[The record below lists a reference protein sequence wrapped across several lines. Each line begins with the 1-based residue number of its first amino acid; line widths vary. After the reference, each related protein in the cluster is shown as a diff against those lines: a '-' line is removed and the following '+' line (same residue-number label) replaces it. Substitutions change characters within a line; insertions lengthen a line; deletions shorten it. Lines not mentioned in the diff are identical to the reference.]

1 MNFQKVAI
9 GVILGA
15 IVAAIIVATG
25 VARFDHP
32 AATSDN
38 PPDNPIVS
46 ASAQQR
52 GGVLRVFQYDSP
64 ASMSI
69 HEEAF
74 NSAQNPMMAVFN
86 NLVLFRQDVPQNR
99 IDTIEPDLA
108 TKWSWNA
115 DMTALTFQL
124 RQGVSWHDGKP
135 FTAADVKCTWDLILG
150 KSEDKLRTNP
160 RKSWYRNLDS
170 ISTTS
175 DTVTFHLRRPQ
186 PAFIA
191 LLASGYSP
199 VYPCHVPAPDMR
211 QHPIGTGPFKF
222 VSYKPNESIK
232 LVRNEQYWKEGRP
245 YLDGIEWTIIPNRST
260 AILGFIAGK
269 FDLTFPFGLTVP
281 LMKDIQKEAP
291 QAVCELQPA
300 NQSTNLIVNRDASPF
315 DNPET
320 RRAMALALDRKSFI
334 QILAEGHGDIGG
346 AMQPPPLGVWGMPA
360 EILGTLP
367 GYGPDIGKNR
377 EEARNIMKKAGYGA
391 DKRLAV
397 KVSVR
402 NTPPFRDPAIILI
415 DQLREVYIDAELDAV
430 ESATWFPKVYRKDYK
445 IGLNL
450 TGLGVDDPDAQF
462 YENYACGS
470 DRNYTG
476 YCNPQMDKLFDQQSM
491 EQDQEKR
498 RDLVFEIDKKLQ
510 EDGARPI
517 LFHNRFATCWHP
529 QLKGL
534 TIMVNSL
541 FNGWRMEDVWLEKKP
556 TSASAAAEP
565 SRPAAAEKP
574 ALVPPSMPSGDS
586 RTGAAS
592 PEPPAVSTPAP
603 ASPAET
609 GDNPPKSPKPQSEQQ
624 ALEPEKR
631 QIASRQTP
639 PVADKKE
646 QLDPTVRDLITRG
659 WELYYLPYSA
669 VTWQDARRNF
679 ERAFELDS
687 RSTETRIGLASILS
701 TKLADGWSPVLQED
715 LPRAENIL
723 TEVIDKGTVSNRA
736 AAHFTLGVLRQ
747 MQNRLPEAQKEF
759 ETAVSLDPDNARAQ
773 LHLGE
778 TRLFLGEPEAGIAPL
793 EQAIRLAP
801 DGPNLAIAYWA
812 LGTCQ
817 LLLGRVD
824 QAIDLLQTARTA
836 NPRLWVPYLYLAGAY
851 GLRGDLDKAKRTLA
865 ESMRLKPAV
874 KSLARMRA
882 ENRWLADPQYQALQ
896 VKTLNVGLR
905 RAGFP
910 DQ

>member
-1 MNFQKVAI
+1 MILRKLAI
-9 GVILGA
+9 GIVLGA
-15 IVAAIIVATG
+15 IVLTMVVASG
-25 VARFDHP
+25 MIALDHP
-32 AATSDN
+32 ATS
-38 PPDNPIVS
+38 PDRPIES
-46 ASAQQR
+46 ASAQKR

-115 DMTALTFQL
+115 DMTELTFQL

-150 KSEDKLRTNP
+150 TGADKLRTNP

-170 ISTTS
+170 VSVKD
-175 DTVTFHLRRPQ
+175 DTVTFRLKRRQ

-199 VYPCHVPAPDMR
+199 VYPCHIPAQDMR

-260 AILGFIAGK
+260 ALLGFIAGK

-281 LMKDIQKEAP
+281 LMKDIQKQAP

-300 NQSTNLIVNRDASPF
+300 NQSTNLIVNRDAPPF
-315 DNPET
+315 DNPEI

-346 AMQPPPLGVWGMPA
+346 AMQPPPQGVWGMPA
-360 EILGTLP
+360 EILRTLP
-367 GYGPDIGKNR
+367 GYGPDIGRNR
-377 EEARNIMKKAGYGA
+377 DEARKIMEEAGYGP

-402 NTPPFRDPAIILI
+402 NTPPFRDPAVILI
-415 DQLREVYIDAELDAV
+415 DQLREVYIDAELEAV

-476 YCNPQMDKLFDQQSM
+476 YCNAQLDKLFDQQSM
-491 EQDQEKR
+491 ERDQEKR
-498 RDLVFEIDKKLQ
+498 RGLVFEIDKKLQ

-517 LFHNRFATCWHP
+517 LFHNRFATCWQP
-529 QLKGL
+529 QLQGL

-541 FNGWRMEDVWLEKKP
+541 FNGWRMEDVWLEKTP
-556 TSASAAAEP
+556 TPASAAEEP
-565 SRPAAAEKP
+565 SRPAPAEKP
-574 ALVPPSMPSGDS
+574 ALVPPSMPSGA
-586 RTGAAS
+586 GAAP
-592 PEPPAVSTPAP
+592 PEPPALSTAAP
-603 ASPAET
+603 GSRAKTA
-609 GDNPPKSPKPQSEQQ
+609 DNPPQSPEPERVQQ
-624 ALEPEKR
+624 ALEAEKR
-631 QIASRQTP
+631 QFTSSQTS
-639 PVADKKE
+639 PVVDERE
-646 QLDPTVRDLITRG
+646 QLDPTVRNLITRA

-669 VTWQDARRNF
+669 VRWQDARRNF

-687 RSTETRIGLASILS
+687 RSNEVRIGLASILS

-715 LPRAENIL
+715 LPRAEHL
-723 TEVIDKGTVSNRA
+723 LQEAVDMGSVSNRA
-736 AAHFTLGVLRQ
+736 TAHFTLGVLRQ
-747 MQNRLPEAQKEF
+747 MQTRLPEAQTEF
-759 ETAVSLDPDNARAQ
+759 ETAISLDPNNARTYS
-773 LHLGE
+773 HLGE
-778 TRLFLGEPEAGIAPL
+778 TLLYLGQPEAAIPPL
-793 EQAIRLAP
+793 EQAIRLSP
-801 DGPNLAIAYWA
+801 DDPNVAMTYWA

-824 QAIDLLQTARTA
+824 QAIGLLQTARAA
-836 NPRLWVPYLYLAGAY
+836 NARLWMPYFYLAGAY
-851 GLRGDLDKAKRTLA
+851 GLKGDLDRARSALA
-865 ESMRLKPAV
+865 ESLRLKPALRSV
-874 KSLARMRA
+874 ARMRA
-882 ENRWLADPQYQALQ
+882 ENPPQY
-896 VKTLNVGLR
+896 GHCR
-905 RAGFP
+905 RNP
-910 DQ
+910 